1 MKPFNSN
8 EAATYLN
15 ISRSTVR
22 RLAVERLKPD
32 GHTGSGR
39 PYWHRAT
46 LDVFRLGLGLG
57 DKRNA
62 IAFETSLLPSI
73 TCDSIPDQDLLG
85 RHVEVVS
92 LVSSDLLLL
101 LSELYA
107 AIAIRQ
113 PADLVLPAHAVG
125 CPTGLAVIRSA
136 TESGCNVVL
145 RPTTC
150 ATRSKG

>member
-8 EAATYLN
+8 EVATYLN

-22 RLAVERLKPD
+22 RLAVQRLRPD
-32 GHTGSGR
+32 GHTGAGR
-39 PYWHRAT
+39 PYWHQAT

-73 TCDSIPDQDLLG
+73 TCDSIPGQDLLG
-85 RHVEVVS
+85 RKVEVVT
-92 LVSSDLLLL
+92 LAGNDLLQV
-101 LSELYA
+101 LSELFA
-107 AIAIRQ
+107 ALSVRQ
-113 PADLVLPAHAVG
+113 PADLVLPAHAVS

-145 RPTTC
+145 RPTN
-150 ATRSKG
+150 SGSNP